1 MMTVQLNSASQPLP
15 DIRTLVPHSGAMV
28 LLDRVSEVD
37 EESLVAEVDIE
48 EDTLFCDGRE
58 VGAWIGVEYMAQAIA
73 AHAGYHAGLRGES
86 VKVGFLLGARRYEC
100 SRSGFA
106 VGNTL
111 KVRIQRALQGEN
123 GLAAFDCRIDLDEGT
138 EAGCNANPNA
148 TPLAKAT
155 ITVFQPD
162 NVSEFL
168 NGNNGSQV

>member
-1 MMTVQLNSASQPLP
+1 MMTAQLIPTLP
-15 DIRTLVPHSGAMV
+15 DIRLLVPHSGAMV
-28 LLDRVSEVD
+28 LLDRVSAVD
-37 EESLVAEVDIE
+37 EETLIAEVDIE

-73 AHAGYHAGLRGES
+73 AHAGYHARLRDVP

-100 SRSGFA
+100 SHSGFA
-106 VGNTL
+106 AGMTL
-111 KVRIQRALQGEN
+111 RVRIQRALQGEN
-123 GLAAFDCRIDLDEGT
+123 GLAAFDCRIDAGDDLD
-138 EAGCNANPNA
+138 A